1 MGEMWLGIWIFTF
14 IGLFIIGIAIYD
26 YFDRK
31 KRNQEIKKWKYLMAI
46 IVGLGL
52 MYPIVSGIILLLL
65 YPFTHWL

>member
-1 MGEMWLGIWIFTF
+1 MGEMWMGIWIFTF
-14 IGLFIIGIAIYD
+14 IGLFIIGVAIYD

-31 KRNQEIKKWKYLMAI
+31 KRCQEIKKWKYFLAI

-52 MYPIVSGIILLLL
+52 MYPIVSGLILLLL

>member
-1 MGEMWLGIWIFTF
+1 MGEMWMGIWIFTF
-14 IGLFIIGIAIYD
+14 IGLFIIGVAIYD

-31 KRNQEIKKWKYLMAI
+31 KRCQEIKKWKYFLVI

-52 MYPIVSGIILLLL
+52 MYPIVSGLILLLL

>member
-52 MYPIVSGIILLLL
+52 MYPIVSGLILLLL